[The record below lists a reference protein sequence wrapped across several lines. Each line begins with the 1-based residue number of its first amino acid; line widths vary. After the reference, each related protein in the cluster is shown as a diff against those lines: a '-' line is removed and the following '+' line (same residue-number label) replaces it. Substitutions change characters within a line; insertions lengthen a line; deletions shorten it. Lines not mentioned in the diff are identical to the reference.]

1 VEEVLPALQQAS
13 DAQGNQ
19 VMADA
24 VARTAG
30 GGGGGSSKDGGEPG
44 FGGKLLNFY
53 HGVIAEMKK
62 VTWPDRPQVQQAT
75 IQIIL
80 FVLALGA
87 VISILDL
94 ILQGVLIKGI
104 PSLFAGR

>member
-1 VEEVLPALQQAS
+1 
-13 DAQGNQ
+13 
-19 VMADA
+19 
-24 VARTAG
+24 
-30 GGGGGSSKDGGEPG
+30 
-44 FGGKLLNFY
+44 
-53 HGVIAEMKK
+53 MKK

-75 IQIIL
+75 ISIIL

-94 ILQGVLIKGI
+94 ILQGLLIKGI

>member
-1 VEEVLPALQQAS
+1 
-13 DAQGNQ
+13 
-19 VMADA
+19 MADA
-24 VARTAG
+24 VARAG
-30 GGGGGSSKDGGEPG
+30 GPG
-44 FGGKLLNFY
+44 TPASPGPNWISRLVAFY
-53 HGVIAEMKK
+53 HGVVAEMKK

-75 IQIIL
+75 ISIIL

-94 ILQGVLIKGI
+94 ILQGLLIKGI

>member
-1 VEEVLPALQQAS
+1 
-13 DAQGNQ
+13 
-19 VMADA
+19 MADA
-24 VARTAG
+24 AVRS
-30 GGGGGSSKDGGEPG
+30 GGSGMPTAPG
-44 FGGKLLNFY
+44 PSWISRLVTFY

-75 IQIIL
+75 ISIIL

-87 VISILDL
+87 LISILDL
-94 ILQGVLIKGI
+94 ILQGLLIKGI

>member
-1 VEEVLPALQQAS
+1 
-13 DAQGNQ
+13 
-19 VMADA
+19 MADA
-24 VARTAG
+24 VARTG
-30 GGGGGSSKDGGEPG
+30 GTGTPVAPG
-44 FGGKLLNFY
+44 PNWISRLVTFY

-75 IQIIL
+75 ISIIL

-87 VISILDL
+87 LISILDL
-94 ILQGVLIKGI
+94 VLQGLLIKGI